1 MNDFRLVYERTCPFT
16 LVLRDPDLKVKLG
29 RDTVDE
35 REDLIVKLLVKGP
48 DDNPAMVRIELLSQ
62 NDYSFMYEH
71 QADFFDYKDM
81 RDEQKLKPEYNEYLT
96 ILIKLFNQVIEQ
108 DKIEELIQKQINVS
122 LSRSLRKKFDW
133 SDV

>member
-96 ILIKLFNQVIEQ
+96 ILIKLFN
-108 DKIEELIQKQINVS
+108 
-122 LSRSLRKKFDW
+122 
-133 SDV
+133 